1 MTEEKKPATVEVKEE
16 HKKEEKGS
24 VKKFVEKMFASTAE
38 IDVPQSGDNRFNVI
52 LQKMMNTRWYI
63 TMIVL
68 LTFLM
73 LLFGIVLSIVFQA
86 HISQEWKE
94 ILLLLL
100 GAFIGS
106 YNRVIDFW
114 FNNAQR
120 DDKLIEKV
128 DEENDNSDE
137 LAAKTSLKKG
147 EQKVKGKEVVNAST
161 GS

>member
-1 MTEEKKPATVEVKEE
+1 MTEGNASLSERKEKRGTI
-16 HKKEEKGS
+16 
-24 VKKFVEKMFASTAE
+24 KKFVEKMFASTAE
-38 IDVPQSGDNRFNVI
+38 IDVPADESNRFNII

-68 LTFLM
+68 MTFLV
-73 LLFGIVLSIVFQA
+73 LLLGIVVSIFFKA
-86 HISQEWKE
+86 HITQEWKE

-114 FNNAQR
+114 FNNNQR

-128 DEENDNSDE
+128 DEENDNADE
-137 LAAKTSLKKG
+137 LASKTSLKKG
-147 EQKVKGKEVVNAST
+147 DQKIKGKEVTNASAT
-161 GS
+161 

>member
-1 MTEEKKPATVEVKEE
+1 MSEEKKSITPEVNDD
-16 HKKEEKGS
+16 HKKQEKSS

-38 IDVPQSGDNRFNVI
+38 IDVPAGGDNRFNVI

-137 LAAKTSLKKG
+137 LAAKTSLKKSA
-147 EQKVKGKEVVNAST
+147 QKVEVKNAST

>member
-1 MTEEKKPATVEVKEE
+1 MSEEKQPVPE
-16 HKKEEKGS
+16 KKEEKSS

-38 IDVPQSGDNRFNVI
+38 IDVPASGDNRFNVI

-68 LTFLM
+68 MTFLV
-73 LLFGIVLSIVFQA
+73 LLLGIVMSIIFKA
-86 HISQEWKE
+86 SITQEWKE

-128 DEENDNSDE
+128 DEENDNAEE
-137 LAAKTSLKKG
+137 LASKTTLKKG
-147 EQKVKGKEVVNAST
+147 AQKLITEEKK
-161 GS
+161 

>member
-1 MTEEKKPATVEVKEE
+1 MADEKTQAPEAKQD
-16 HKKEEKGS
+16 KKEEKSS

-38 IDVPQSGDNRFNVI
+38 IDVPATGENRFNVI

-73 LLFGIVLSIVFQA
+73 LLFGIVLSIIFKA
-86 HISQEWKE
+86 SITQEWKE

-128 DEENDNSDE
+128 DEENDSVEE
-137 LAAKTSLKKG
+137 LAAKTDVKKTSLKA
-147 EQKVKGKEVVNAST
+147 KEDKNAGT
-161 GS
+161 

>member
-1 MTEEKKPATVEVKEE
+1 MIEEKLPLR
-16 HKKEEKGS
+16 EEKREEKS
-24 VKKFVEKMFASTAE
+24 SMKKFVEKMFASTAE
-38 IDVPQSGDNRFNVI
+38 IDVPHSGDNRFNVI

-68 LTFLM
+68 MTFL
-73 LLFGIVLSIVFQA
+73 LLLVGIVLSIIFQA
-86 HISQEWKE
+86 HITQEWKE

-128 DEENDNSDE
+128 DEENDNPEE
-137 LAAKTSLKKG
+137 LAAKTSLKSKSIPQ
-147 EQKVKGKEVVNAST
+147 ESKDAAT
-161 GS
+161 

>member
-1 MTEEKKPATVEVKEE
+1 MAEEKKPVPENKEE
-16 HKKEEKGS
+16 PKVAPKKEEKGS

-38 IDVPQSGDNRFNVI
+38 IDVPANGDNRFNVI

-63 TMIVL
+63 TMIVM

-73 LLFGIVLSIVFQA
+73 ILLGIVVSVLFKA
-86 HISQEWKE
+86 HITQEWKE

-114 FNNAQR
+114 FNNSQR

-128 DEENDNSDE
+128 DEENDNSEE
-137 LAAKTSLKKG
+137 LQAKTSIKKG
-147 EQKVKGKEVVNAST
+147 SQKQVEEK
-161 GS
+161 

>member
-1 MTEEKKPATVEVKEE
+1 MAEEKASAHEQ
-16 HKKEEKGS
+16 KKEKNTM
-24 VKKFVEKMFASTAE
+24 KKFIEKMFASTAE
-38 IDVPQSGDNRFNVI
+38 IDVPTDELNRFNII

-68 LTFLM
+68 MTFL
-73 LLFGIVLSIVFQA
+73 LLLLGIVISIVFKA
-86 HISQEWKE
+86 HITQEWKE

-114 FNNAQR
+114 FNNSQR

-128 DEENDNSDE
+128 DEENDSADE
-137 LAAKTSLKKG
+137 LASKTSLKKG
-147 EQKVKGKEVVNAST
+147 EQKIKGKEVNDASPT
-161 GS
+161 

>member
-1 MTEEKKPATVEVKEE
+1 MAEEKASAHER
-16 HKKEEKGS
+16 KKEKNTM
-24 VKKFVEKMFASTAE
+24 KKFIEKMFASTAE
-38 IDVPQSGDNRFNVI
+38 IDVPTDELNRFNII

-68 LTFLM
+68 MTFL
-73 LLFGIVLSIVFQA
+73 LLLLGIVISIVFKA
-86 HISQEWKE
+86 HITQEWKE

-114 FNNAQR
+114 FNNSQR

-128 DEENDNSDE
+128 DEENDSADE
-137 LAAKTSLKKG
+137 LASKTSLKKG
-147 EQKVKGKEVVNAST
+147 EQKIKGKEVNDASPT
-161 GS
+161 

>member
-1 MTEEKKPATVEVKEE
+1 MAEEKKPVAPEVKEV
-16 HKKEEKGS
+16 HKKEEKSS

-38 IDVPQSGDNRFNVI
+38 IDVPVSGDNRFNVI

-114 FNNAQR
+114 FNNSQR

-128 DEENDNSDE
+128 DEENDTTEE
-137 LAAKTSLKKG
+137 LEAKTSLKKG
-147 EQKVKGKEVVNAST
+147 ALKIKGGENAST

>member
-1 MTEEKKPATVEVKEE
+1 VSEEKTPE
-16 HKKEEKGS
+16 HVLSKKEEKSS
-24 VKKFVEKMFASTAE
+24 VKKLVEKMFASTAE
-38 IDVPQSGDNRFNVI
+38 IDVPSSGDNRFNVI

-63 TMIVL
+63 TMIVM

-73 LLFGIVLSIVFQA
+73 ILLGIVVSVLFRA

-114 FNNAQR
+114 FNNSQR

-128 DEENDNSDE
+128 DEENDSDE
-137 LAAKTSLKKG
+137 ELKSKTILKKSAIKQPA
-147 EQKVKGKEVVNAST
+147 EEKK
-161 GS
+161 

>member
-1 MTEEKKPATVEVKEE
+1 MKEKCEMAEEKTQTQPQE
-16 HKKEEKGS
+16 KKEEKS
-24 VKKFVEKMFASTAE
+24 TVKKFVEKMFASTAE
-38 IDVPQSGDNRFNVI
+38 IDVPADESNRFNVI

-68 LTFLM
+68 MTFLV
-73 LLFGIVLSIVFQA
+73 LLLGIVLSIIFKA
-86 HISQEWKE
+86 HITQEWKE

-114 FNNAQR
+114 FNNSQR

-128 DEENDNSDE
+128 DEENDSAEE
-137 LAAKTSLKKG
+137 LKSKTTLKKG
-147 EQKVKGKEVVNAST
+147 AQKVEEK
-161 GS
+161 

>member
-1 MTEEKKPATVEVKEE
+1 MAEEKAPVPE
-16 HKKEEKGS
+16 KKEEKS
-24 VKKFVEKMFASTAE
+24 TMKKFVEKMFASTAE
-38 IDVPQSGDNRFNVI
+38 IDVPADESNRFNVI

-68 LTFLM
+68 MTFLV
-73 LLFGIVLSIVFQA
+73 LLLGIVLSIIFKA
-86 HISQEWKE
+86 HITQEWKE

-114 FNNAQR
+114 FNNSQR

-128 DEENDNSDE
+128 DEENDSADE
-137 LAAKTSLKKG
+137 LASKTSLKKG
-147 EQKVKGKEVVNAST
+147 EQKMKGKEVANAGT

>member
-1 MTEEKKPATVEVKEE
+1 MADEKQLEQLN
-16 HKKEEKGS
+16 KKSEGG

-38 IDVPQSGDNRFNVI
+38 IDVPADESNRFNVI

-63 TMIVL
+63 TMITMMTL
-68 LTFLM
+68 LLI
-73 LLFGIVLSIVFQA
+73 LGGVVLSILFKA
-86 HISQEWKE
+86 SITQEWKE

-114 FNNAQR
+114 FNNSQR

-128 DEENDNSDE
+128 DEENDSAEE
-137 LAAKTSLKKG
+137 LKTKTSLKKG
-147 EQKVKGKEVVNAST
+147 VQKLPEEK
-161 GS
+161 

>member
-1 MTEEKKPATVEVKEE
+1 MAEEKEKVVE
-16 HKKEEKGS
+16 KKEEKSS

-38 IDVPQSGDNRFNVI
+38 IDVPANGDNRFNVI

-68 LTFLM
+68 LTFLC
-73 LLFGIVLSIVFQA
+73 LLLGIVLSIIFKA
-86 HISQEWKE
+86 HITQEWKE

-128 DEENDNSDE
+128 DEENDSPEE
-137 LAAKTSLKKG
+137 LAAKTGLKRG
-147 EQKVKGKEVVNAST
+147 AQVLKEGSDASA

>member
-1 MTEEKKPATVEVKEE
+1 MSDEKTPAQPQ
-16 HKKEEKGS
+16 EKQEKSS

-73 LLFGIVLSIVFQA
+73 LLFGIVLSIIFKA
-86 HISQEWKE
+86 SITQEWKE

-128 DEENDNSDE
+128 DEENDSADE
-137 LAAKTSLKKG
+137 LASKTDLKK
-147 EQKVKGKEVVNAST
+147 ASIKKPEEK
-161 GS
+161 

>member
-1 MTEEKKPATVEVKEE
+1 MSEEKSQPVSVP
-16 HKKEEKGS
+16 KEEKSS

-38 IDVPQSGDNRFNVI
+38 IDVPASGDNRFNVI

-73 LLFGIVLSIVFQA
+73 LLFGIVVSIVFKA
-86 HISQEWKE
+86 HITQEWKE

-128 DEENDNSDE
+128 DEENDSVEE
-137 LAAKTSLKKG
+137 LAAKTGLKKG
-147 EQKVKGKEVVNAST
+147 EQKLKGKEVTNANPF
-161 GS
+161 